1 MPPPGWADARK
12 SAAEAISRTGAAG
25 CTSFL
30 KIWASA
36 GGTGGAYD
44 MLSTVAQN

>member
-25 CTSFL
+25 CTL
-30 KIWASA
+30 EWASA